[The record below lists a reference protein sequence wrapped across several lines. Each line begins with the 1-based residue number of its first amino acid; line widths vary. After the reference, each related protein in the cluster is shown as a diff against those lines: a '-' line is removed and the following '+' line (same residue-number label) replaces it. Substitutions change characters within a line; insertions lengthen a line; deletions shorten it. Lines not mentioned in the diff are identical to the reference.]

1 MAEIVTRIV
10 TIAPQ
15 LRSAESDYMGPLS
28 EGIRKREKFRDCDKK
43 SIFGANFLSQSR
55 NFSHM

>member
-28 EGIRKREKFRDCDKK
+28 EGIRKREKC
-43 SIFGANFLSQSR
+43 
-55 NFSHM
+55 M